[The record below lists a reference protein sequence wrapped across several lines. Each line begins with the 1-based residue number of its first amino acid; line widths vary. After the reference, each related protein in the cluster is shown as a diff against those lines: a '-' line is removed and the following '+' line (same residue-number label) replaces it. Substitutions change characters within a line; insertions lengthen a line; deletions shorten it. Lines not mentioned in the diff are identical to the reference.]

1 MAELSFIDASAVR
14 LQRKVT
20 VKTMILQGIIAM
32 RATTAGCIV
41 RSMNTT
47 GKRIAIAREEKGWNQ
62 SEFARRLGVKPQ
74 SVQAW
79 ESGKNTPRPQKMT
92 VISELLGR
100 TVGYLMGDIEASEN
114 GNVSP
119 AIQPSRYY
127 RYPVLSEVA
136 AGEWAEAIQPYEP
149 GAEDHFENT
158 DYQAKGPAFWL
169 EVTGDSMTSPTSP
182 SIPEGAFVLVDT
194 GIEPKPGDLVVA
206 KLETDDKATFKR
218 LVSDAGQLYLKP
230 LNPAYRMI
238 PIDRNCRLIGVV
250 KEAKLKL

>member
-1 MAELSFIDASAVR
+1 MLLAITNSEREIFHSVIRIRAM
-14 LQRKVT
+14 
-20 VKTMILQGIIAM
+20 KTLG
-32 RATTAGCIV
+32 
-41 RSMNTT
+41 S
-47 GKRIAIAREEKGWNQ
+47 RIAHYRKKAGMSQASLAKACGWASQSRVGNYEMDTREPSLDDVALMAAALRISKD
-62 SEFARRLGVKPQ
+62 RL
-74 SVQAW
+74 
-79 ESGKNTPRPQKMT
+79 
-92 VISELLGR
+92 LLGADDFPYGSN
-100 TVGYLMGDIEASEN
+100 TSEIIN
-114 GNVSP
+114 AVN
-119 AIQPSRYY
+119 AIQPTRYY

-136 AGEWAEAIQPYEP
+136 AGSWADAIQPYEP
-149 GAEDHFENT
+149 GGEDHFENT

-206 KLETDDKATFKR
+206 KIDADDKATFKR

-238 PIDRNCRLIGVV
+238 PIEGNCRLIGVV